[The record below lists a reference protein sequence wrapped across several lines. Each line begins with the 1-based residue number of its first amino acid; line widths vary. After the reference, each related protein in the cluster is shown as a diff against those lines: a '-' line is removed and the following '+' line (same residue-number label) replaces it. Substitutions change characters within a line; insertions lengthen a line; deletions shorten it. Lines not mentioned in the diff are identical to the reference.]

1 MELGFKTG
9 TTPKALELDLL
20 AVWVKREDLEGPSPV
35 RSLKNHGGERS
46 TWRPTHSILAWEIT
60 WLGSLVIWLVRVVAK
75 KSLNSN
81 YKGFAPPGM
90 WAAPATPETTC
101 NGTRVRL

>member
-1 MELGFKTG
+1 MELGFKPG
-9 TTPKALELDLL
+9 TIGSKALELDLL
-20 AVWVKREDLEGPSPV
+20 AVGEKGRLGRSPALSDL
-35 RSLKNHGGERS
+35 LKIMGEREGHGDPLTVFLPGKSHGWGAWSS
-46 TWRPTHSILAWEIT
+46 T
-60 WLGSLVIWLVRVVAK
+60 VRVVAK